1 MPEIVQQLSG
11 DRVMATA
18 CGSMVMCRSAAVASW
33 IAALLTDQR
42 VAPARRA
49 WWRWQRKLSIA
60 VAVWAAVCGPVLAA
74 AGDGNELLAACLRP
88 AETFD
93 RGYCLGYIVGAAGA
107 LELEASVCPPKGI
120 TLGQLKDVVVRYL
133 QAHPEIRHQSAT
145 FLTSIALI
153 DAFPCRH

>member
-1 MPEIVQQLSG
+1 MFAGHRRPPGTVIIPEP
-11 DRVMATA
+11 ATTSLHHP
-18 CGSMVMCRSAAVASW
+18 GSR
-33 IAALLTDQR
+33 QE
-42 VAPARRA
+42 P
-49 WWRWQRKLSIA
+49 LSIA

-133 QAHPEIRHQSAT
+133 QAAT
-145 FLTSIALI
+145 
-153 DAFPCRH
+153 RK